1 MEQAAASCSRVPTP
15 RIARNEHSKVR
26 PSLSRSTRARLR
38 DCRAE
43 WGKLEGTV
51 VQPPV
56 TDVDGLLLGDS
67 IPEETMGKSTDVST
81 DYMDSGPGK
90 VSSLFSFRV
99 FL

>member
-1 MEQAAASCSRVPTP
+1 M
-15 RIARNEHSKVR
+15 
-26 PSLSRSTRARLR
+26 
-38 DCRAE
+38 
-43 WGKLEGTV
+43 

-90 VSSLFSFRV
+90 VSSLFSFSRSFMTSPLFSLV
-99 FL
+99 FWRHLGPT

>member
-1 MEQAAASCSRVPTP
+1 MV
-15 RIARNEHSKVR
+15 K
-26 PSLSRSTRARLR
+26 
-38 DCRAE
+38 
-43 WGKLEGTV
+43 
-51 VQPPV
+51 PPV
-56 TDVDGLLLGDS
+56 SDVDGLLLGDS